1 MSEFRFIRYMEDYDV
16 ARSGTPVRVPDG
28 SGLAPVSRDVRVAVR
43 RR

>member
-28 SGLAPVSRDVRVAVR
+28 SLAPVSRDVRVAVR